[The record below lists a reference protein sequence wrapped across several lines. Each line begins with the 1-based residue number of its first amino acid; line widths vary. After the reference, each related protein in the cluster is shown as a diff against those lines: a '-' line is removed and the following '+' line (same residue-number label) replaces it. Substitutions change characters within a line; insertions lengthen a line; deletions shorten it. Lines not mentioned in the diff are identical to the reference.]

1 MTIEKFF
8 MQSNEIRKILSQ
20 NAWFASLP
28 ESLANKVLE
37 KGKIKVLNDQQ
48 ILHQKNDS
56 ADGFYGVISGR
67 IRVSNFT
74 VEGKELV
81 LTWIQPGNWFGEISL
96 IDGQPRTHDA
106 HAEDT
111 TTLLKLPKSAF
122 EQLFK
127 EHHEWSQHIMRL
139 LCQRVRA
146 TFSLID
152 ETGCLSLKGQ
162 LCKRLSL
169 MHQGLEEQQS
179 KSMEI
184 TISQDA
190 LAQLIHSSRQTVNK
204 ILQSLQTENVIALHY
219 GKIIILN
226 KVTLEALGQI

>member
-1 MTIEKFF
+1 MP
-8 MQSNEIRKILSQ
+8 SNEIRKILSQ
-20 NAWFASLP
+20 NPWFASLP
-28 ESLANKVLE
+28 AFLSDKLLE
-37 KGKIKVLNDQQ
+37 KGKLKVLNDQQ

-56 ADGFYGVISGR
+56 ADGFYCVVSGR
-67 IRVSNFT
+67 IRISNFT

-106 HAEDT
+106 HSEDT
-111 TTLLKLPKSAF
+111 TTLFKVPKSEF

-127 EHHEWSQHIMRL
+127 EHHEWSQHIMGL

-146 TFSLID
+146 TFGLID

-169 MHQGLEEQQS
+169 MYQGTEEQRS
-179 KSMEI
+179 DSMQI
-184 TISQDA
+184 TISQDE

-204 ILQSLQTENVIALHY
+204 ILQSLQADNLITLRY

-226 KVTLEALGQI
+226 KMALEELGKI

>member
-1 MTIEKFF
+1 
-8 MQSNEIRKILSQ
+8 MQSNEIRQILSQ
-20 NAWFASLP
+20 NPWFASLP
-28 ESLANKVLE
+28 VPLADKLLE
-37 KGKIKVLNDQQ
+37 KGKVKVLHNQQ
-48 ILHQKNDS
+48 ILHQKNDP
-56 ADGFYGVISGR
+56 ADGFYCVVRGR

-96 IDGQPRTHDA
+96 IDGLPRTHDG
-106 HAEDT
+106 HAEET
-111 TTLLKLPKSAF
+111 TTLLKVPKSAF
-122 EQLFK
+122 EQMFK
-127 EHHEWSQHIMRL
+127 DHHDWSQHIMRL

-169 MHQGLEEQQS
+169 LHKGLEEQQQNT
-179 KSMEI
+179 MTGEL

-204 ILQSLQTENVIALHY
+204 ILQALQKDKVIHLKY
-219 GKIIILN
+219 GKIVILDRSA
-226 KVTLEALGQI
+226 LEALSQI

>member
-1 MTIEKFF
+1 MP
-8 MQSNEIRKILSQ
+8 SDEIRQILSQ

-28 ESLANKVLE
+28 TSLADKLLE
-37 KGKIKVLNDQQ
+37 KGKLRVLQDQQ
-48 ILHQKNDS
+48 LLHQKNDPP
-56 ADGFYGVISGR
+56 DGFYCVVTGR
-67 IRVSNFT
+67 IRISNFT

-81 LTWIQPGNWFGEISL
+81 LTWVQSGHWFGEISL

-111 TTLLKLPKSAF
+111 TTIFIIANSVF
-122 EQLFK
+122 EQLFIS
-127 EHHEWSQHIMRL
+127 HPDWSKHIMRL

-169 MHQGLEEQQS
+169 MQQGLEEQQKQS
-179 KSMEI
+179 LAVEL
-184 TISQDA
+184 TISQDT
-190 LAQLIHSSRQTVNK
+190 LAQLINSSRQTVNK
-204 ILQSLQTENVIALHY
+204 ILQCLQTDKVIRLHY
-219 GKIIILN
+219 GKIVILN
-226 KVTLEALGQI
+226 AVALEELSQI

>member
-1 MTIEKFF
+1 
-8 MQSNEIRKILSQ
+8 MQSNNVRQVLSQ

-28 ESLANKVLE
+28 ELLADKLLE
-37 KGKIKVLNDQQ
+37 KGKVKVLQDQQ
-48 ILHQKNDS
+48 MLHQKNDS
-56 ADGFYGVISGR
+56 ADGFHCVLKGKVRIS
-67 IRVSNFT
+67 NYT

-106 HAEDT
+106 HAEGST
-111 TTLLKLPKSAF
+111 TILKVPKSAF

-127 EHHEWSQHIMRL
+127 EHQDWSQHIMRL

-169 MHQGLEEQQS
+169 MQQGLEEQQKQS
-179 KSMEI
+179 MSMELI
-184 TISQDA
+184 ISQDA
-190 LAQLIHSSRQTVNK
+190 IAQLIHSSRQTVNK
-204 ILQSLQTENVIALHY
+204 ILQGLQTDNVIALRY
-219 GKIIILN
+219 GKIVILD
-226 KVTLEALGQI
+226 TDALEALSQI

>member
-1 MTIEKFF
+1 MPL
-8 MQSNEIRKILSQ
+8 NEIRKILSQ

-28 ESLANKVLE
+28 ESLADKLLE
-37 KGKIKVLNDQQ
+37 KGKVKVLHDQQ
-48 ILHQKNDS
+48 ILHQKNDL
-56 ADGFYGVISGR
+56 ADGFHCVLTGR
-67 IRVSNFT
+67 VRISNFS

-106 HAEDT
+106 HAEET
-111 TTLLKLPKSAF
+111 TTLLKVPKSVF
-122 EQLFK
+122 KQLFID
-127 EHHEWSQHIMRL
+127 HHQWSQHIMRL

-179 KSMEI
+179 KNMEI

-204 ILQSLQTENVIALHY
+204 ILQGLQTDKVIALRY
-219 GKIIILN
+219 GKIVILDRN
-226 KVTLEALGQI
+226 ALETLTQI

>member
-1 MTIEKFF
+1 MPSDATR
-8 MQSNEIRKILSQ
+8 QILSQ

-28 ESLANKVLE
+28 KSLANKLLE
-37 KGKIKVLNDQQ
+37 NSKLKVLHDQQ
-48 ILHQKNDS
+48 ILHQKNDPP
-56 ADGFYGVISGR
+56 DGFYCVVSGR

-74 VEGKELV
+74 VGGKELV
-81 LTWIQPGNWFGEISL
+81 LTWVQPGNWFGEISL

-111 TTLLKLPKSAF
+111 TTLVKVPKSAF
-122 EQLFK
+122 EQLFN
-127 EHHEWSQHIMRL
+127 EHPDWSQYIMRL

-169 MHQGLEEQQS
+169 MQQGLEEQQQQS
-179 KSMEI
+179 QDVEL

-204 ILQSLQTENVIALHY
+204 ILQSLQTEKVITVRY

-226 KVTLEALGQI
+226 RAMLEKLGEI

>member
-1 MTIEKFF
+1 
-8 MQSNEIRKILSQ
+8 MQSDNVRHILSQ
-20 NAWFASLP
+20 NVWFASLP
-28 ESLANKVLE
+28 ESLADKLLEKSKLKVLQ
-37 KGKIKVLNDQQ
+37 DQQ
-48 ILHQKNDS
+48 LLYQKNDQ
-56 ADGFYGVISGR
+56 ADGFHCVVSGR

-81 LTWIQPGNWFGEISL
+81 LTWLQPGNWFGEISL

-111 TTLLKLPKSAF
+111 TTLLKVPKSVF
-122 EQLFK
+122 EQLFL
-127 EHHEWSQHIMRL
+127 EQQDWSQHIMRL

-169 MHQGLEEQQS
+169 MQQGLEKPQKQS
-179 KSMEI
+179 QSMEL

-204 ILQSLQTENVIALHY
+204 ILQSLQADKIIALRY
-219 GKIIILN
+219 GKILILN
-226 KVTLEALGQI
+226 RSKLEALSQI

>member
-1 MTIEKFF
+1 
-8 MQSNEIRKILSQ
+8 MQSNHVRQILSQ

-28 ESLANKVLE
+28 ELLADKLLE
-37 KGKIKVLNDQQ
+37 KGKVKVLHDQQ

-56 ADGFYGVISGR
+56 ADGFHCVLSGKVR
-67 IRVSNFT
+67 ISNFT

-106 HAEDT
+106 HAEGST
-111 TTLLKLPKSAF
+111 VILKVPKSAF

-127 EHHEWSQHIMRL
+127 EHQDWSRHIMRL

-169 MHQGLEEQQS
+169 MQQGLEEQQ
-179 KSMEI
+179 KPLISMELI
-184 TISQDA
+184 ISQDA

-204 ILQSLQTENVIALHY
+204 ILQNLQTEKVITLRY
-219 GKIIILN
+219 GKIVILN
-226 KVTLEALGQI
+226 RKALEELGEI

>member
-1 MTIEKFF
+1 MK
-8 MQSNEIRKILSQ
+8 SHEIRQILSQ
-20 NAWFASLP
+20 NPWFASLP
-28 ESLANKVLE
+28 ESLANTLLNNGKLKVLS
-37 KGKIKVLNDQQ
+37 DQQ
-48 ILHQKNDS
+48 ILHKKNDL
-56 ADGFYGVISGR
+56 ADGFYCVLSGR
-67 IRVSNFT
+67 IRVSNFS

-96 IDGQPRTHDA
+96 IDGQPRTHDG

-111 TTLLKLPKSAF
+111 TTLLKINKSAF
-122 EQLFK
+122 EKMFNDHQD
-127 EHHEWSQHIMRL
+127 WSQHLMRL

-146 TFSLID
+146 TFTLID

-169 MHQGLEEQQS
+169 LHKGLEEQQDT
-179 KSMEI
+179 MTNEL

-204 ILQSLQTENVIALHY
+204 ILKSLQKENVINIKY
-219 GKIIILN
+219 GKIIILD
-226 KVTLEALGQI
+226 KGALEKLSQI

>member
-1 MTIEKFF
+1 

-28 ESLANKVLE
+28 EYLADKLLE
-37 KGKIKVLNDQQ
+37 KGKLKVLHSQQ
-48 ILHQKNDS
+48 ILHQKHDS
-56 ADGFYGVISGR
+56 ADGFYCVVSGR

-96 IDGQPRTHDA
+96 LDGQPRTHDA
-106 HAEDT
+106 HAEDI
-111 TTLLKLPKSAF
+111 TTLLKVPKSTF
-122 EQLFK
+122 KQLLK
-127 EHHEWSQHIMRL
+127 EHQDWYQCITRL

-162 LCKRLSL
+162 LCRRLSL
-169 MHQGLEEQQS
+169 MYQGLEEQQNIKTMVLS
-179 KSMEI
+179 
-184 TISQDA
+184 ISQDA

-204 ILQSLQTENVIALHY
+204 ILQSLQAEKIIDLRY
-219 GKIIILN
+219 GKILVLN
-226 KVTLEALGQI
+226 KRALEELGQI

>member
-1 MTIEKFF
+1 MPLD
-8 MQSNEIRKILSQ
+8 EIRHILSQ

-28 ESLANKVLE
+28 EPLADKLIE
-37 KGKIKVLNDQQ
+37 KGKLKTLHDQQ

-56 ADGFYGVISGR
+56 ADGFHCVVSGR

-111 TTLLKLPKSAF
+111 TTILKVPKSAF
-122 EQLFK
+122 EQLFI
-127 EHHEWSQHIMRL
+127 EHQDWSQHIMRL

-169 MHQGLEEQQS
+169 MQQGLEEQQKQS
-179 KSMEI
+179 QSI
-184 TISQDA
+184 QLNISQDA

-204 ILQSLQTENVIALHY
+204 ILQNLQADKVIVLRY
-219 GKIIILN
+219 GKIEILN
-226 KVTLEALGQI
+226 RGMLEELSQI

>member
-1 MTIEKFF
+1 
-8 MQSNEIRKILSQ
+8 MQSNNVRQILSQ
-20 NAWFASLP
+20 NTWFASLP
-28 ESLANKVLE
+28 ERLADKLLE
-37 KGKIKVLNDQQ
+37 KGKVKVLYDQQ

-56 ADGFYGVISGR
+56 ADGFYCVLNGR
-67 IRVSNFT
+67 VRISNFT

-106 HAEDT
+106 HAEGST
-111 TTLLKLPKSAF
+111 TILKVPTSAF

-127 EHHEWSQHIMRL
+127 EHNDWSQYIMRL

-179 KSMEI
+179 KSMQI
-184 TISQDA
+184 KISQDA

-204 ILQSLQTENVIALHY
+204 ILQGLQTDKVIVLRY
-219 GKIIILN
+219 GRIVILN
-226 KVTLEALGQI
+226 RNALEALSQI

>member
-1 MTIEKFF
+1 
-8 MQSNEIRKILSQ
+8 MQSNEVRNILSQ
-20 NAWFASLP
+20 NPWFASLP
-28 ESLANKVLE
+28 ESLADKLLE
-37 KGKIKVLNDQQ
+37 KGKLKVLHDQQ

-56 ADGFYGVISGR
+56 ADGFYCVVSGR

-74 VEGKELV
+74 VQGKELV

-106 HAEDT
+106 HSQDT
-111 TTLLKLPKSAF
+111 TTLFKVPKPAF
-122 EQLFK
+122 EQLFI
-127 EHHEWSQHIMRL
+127 EHQDWSRYIMRL

-169 MHQGLEEQQS
+169 MQQGLEEQQKQS
-179 KSMEI
+179 QSMQI
-184 TISQDA
+184 SISQDA

-204 ILQSLQTENVIALHY
+204 ILQSLQADKLITLRY

-226 KVTLEALGQI
+226 KTALEELGQT

>member
-1 MTIEKFF
+1 MK
-8 MQSNEIRKILSQ
+8 SHEIRQILSQ
-20 NAWFASLP
+20 NPWFASLP
-28 ESLANKVLE
+28 ESLANTLLDN
-37 KGKIKVLNDQQ
+37 GKLKVLNDQQ
-48 ILHQKNDS
+48 ILHKKNDL
-56 ADGFYGVISGR
+56 ADGFYCVLSGR
-67 IRVSNFT
+67 IRVSNFS

-96 IDGQPRTHDA
+96 IDGQPRTHDG

-111 TTLLKLPKSAF
+111 TTLLKITKSAF
-122 EQLFK
+122 EKMFNDHQD
-127 EHHEWSQHIMRL
+127 WSQHLMRL

-146 TFSLID
+146 TFTLLD

-169 MHQGLEEQQS
+169 LHKGLEEQQDTLAN
-179 KSMEI
+179 EL

-204 ILQSLQTENVIALHY
+204 ILKSLQKENVINIKY
-219 GKIIILN
+219 GKIIILD
-226 KVTLEALGQI
+226 KSALEKLSQI

>member
-1 MTIEKFF
+1 MR
-8 MQSNEIRKILSQ
+8 SDEIQKILSQ
-20 NAWFASLP
+20 NTWFASLP
-28 ESLANKVLE
+28 ESLANKLLE
-37 KGKIKVLNDQQ
+37 KGKLKALHNQQ
-48 ILHQKNDS
+48 ILHQKNDL
-56 ADGFYGVISGR
+56 ADGFYCVISGR

-96 IDGQPRTHDA
+96 LDGQTRTHDT

-111 TTLLKLPKSAF
+111 TILLKVPKLAF

-127 EHHEWSQHIMRL
+127 EHQDWSQHIMRL

-169 MHQGLEEQQS
+169 MYQGLEEQRQT
-179 KSMEI
+179 KIIELA
-184 TISQDA
+184 ISQDT

-204 ILQSLQTENVIALHY
+204 ILQSLRAEKIINLQY
-219 GKIIILN
+219 GKIIILDKN
-226 KVTLEALGQI
+226 ALEELGQK

>member
-1 MTIEKFF
+1 MPLDEV
-8 MQSNEIRKILSQ
+8 RKILSQ
-20 NAWFASLP
+20 NPWFASLP
-28 ESLANKVLE
+28 KILADKLLE
-37 KGKIKVLNDQQ
+37 KGKLKVMQNQQ

-56 ADGFYGVISGR
+56 ADGFYCVVNGR

-74 VEGKELV
+74 VQGKELV

-111 TTLLKLPKSAF
+111 TTVLKVPKSAF
-122 EQLFK
+122 EQLFIK
-127 EHHEWSQHIMRL
+127 NQDWSHYIMRL

-162 LCKRLSL
+162 LCKRLSI
-169 MHQGLEEQQS
+169 MQQGLEEQQKQS
-179 KSMEI
+179 QSMQL

-204 ILQSLQTENVIALHY
+204 ILQSLQADNVIALRY
-219 GKIIILN
+219 GKLIIIN
-226 KVTLEALGQI
+226 RIALEKLGQI

>member
-1 MTIEKFF
+1 MR
-8 MQSNEIRKILSQ
+8 SDEIQKILSQ
-20 NAWFASLP
+20 NTWFASLP
-28 ESLANKVLE
+28 ESLANKLLE
-37 KGKIKVLNDQQ
+37 KGKLKALCNQQ
-48 ILHQKNDS
+48 ILHQKNDL
-56 ADGFYGVISGR
+56 ADGFYCVISGR
-67 IRVSNFT
+67 VRVSNFT

-96 IDGQPRTHDA
+96 LDGQTRTHDT
-106 HAEDT
+106 HAEDAT
-111 TTLLKLPKSAF
+111 ILLKVPKLAF

-127 EHHEWSQHIMRL
+127 EHQDWSQHIMRL

-169 MHQGLEEQQS
+169 MYQGLEEQRQT
-179 KSMEI
+179 KIIELA
-184 TISQDA
+184 ISQDT

-204 ILQSLQTENVIALHY
+204 ILQSLRAEKIINLQY
-219 GKIIILN
+219 GKIIILDKN
-226 KVTLEALGQI
+226 ALKELGQK

>member
-1 MTIEKFF
+1 MH
-8 MQSNEIRKILSQ
+8 SNEIQKILSQ
-20 NAWFASLP
+20 NTWFASLP
-28 ESLANKVLE
+28 ESLADMLLE
-37 KGKIKVLNDQQ
+37 KGKVKVLHDQQ
-48 ILHQKNDS
+48 TLHQKNDL
-56 ADGFYGVISGR
+56 ADGFHCVVIGR
-67 IRVSNFT
+67 IRISNFT

-106 HAEDT
+106 HAEGT
-111 TTLLKLPKSAF
+111 TTLLKVPKSAF
-122 EQLFK
+122 EQLFID
-127 EHHEWSQHIMRL
+127 HHQWSRHIMRL

-169 MHQGLEEQQS
+169 MYQGLEEQQS

-204 ILQSLQTENVIALHY
+204 ILQGLQKEKVITLRY
-219 GKIIILN
+219 GEVVILDRN
-226 KVTLEALGQI
+226 ALEALSQI

>member
-1 MTIEKFF
+1 MPL
-8 MQSNEIRKILSQ
+8 NEIRKILSQ

-28 ESLANKVLE
+28 ESLADTLLE
-37 KGKIKVLNDQQ
+37 KGKVKVLHDQQ
-48 ILHQKNDS
+48 ILHQKNDL
-56 ADGFYGVISGR
+56 ADGFYCVVSGR
-67 IRVSNFT
+67 IRISNFT

-81 LTWIQPGNWFGEISL
+81 LTWIQPGNWFGEISM

-106 HAEDT
+106 HAEET
-111 TTLLKLPKSAF
+111 TILLKIPKSVF
-122 EQLFK
+122 EQLFIA
-127 EHHEWSQHIMRL
+127 HHQWSQHIMRL
-139 LCQRVRA
+139 LCLRVRA

-179 KSMEI
+179 KNMEI

-204 ILQSLQTENVIALHY
+204 ILQGLQTDKVIALRY
-219 GKIIILN
+219 GKIVILDRN
-226 KVTLEALGQI
+226 ALETLTQI

>member
-1 MTIEKFF
+1 MPLDKVR
-8 MQSNEIRKILSQ
+8 QILSQ

-28 ESLANKVLE
+28 NSLADKLLE
-37 KGKIKVLNDQQ
+37 KGKLKVLQNQQ
-48 ILHQKNDS
+48 ILHQKNEA
-56 ADGFYGVISGR
+56 ADGFYCVVSGR

-74 VEGKELV
+74 IQGKELV

-111 TTLLKLPKSAF
+111 TTILKVPKITF
-122 EQLFK
+122 EQLFIK
-127 EHHEWSQHIMRL
+127 NQVWSHYIMRL

-146 TFSLID
+146 SFSLID

-162 LCKRLSL
+162 LCKRLII
-169 MHQGLEEQQS
+169 MQQGLQEQQLQ
-179 KSMEI
+179 SMELN
-184 TISQDA
+184 ISQDV

-204 ILQSLQTENVIALHY
+204 ILQSLQADNVIALRY
-219 GKIIILN
+219 GRLIIIN
-226 KVTLEALGQI
+226 RIALEELSQI

>member
-1 MTIEKFF
+1 MK
-8 MQSNEIRKILSQ
+8 SHEIRQILSQ
-20 NAWFASLP
+20 NPWFASLP
-28 ESLANKVLE
+28 ESLANTLLE
-37 KGKIKVLNDQQ
+37 NGKRKVLNNQQ
-48 ILHQKNDS
+48 ILHKKNDL
-56 ADGFYGVISGR
+56 ADGFYCVLSGR
-67 IRVSNFT
+67 IRVSNFS

-96 IDGQPRTHDA
+96 IDGQPRTHDG
-106 HAEDT
+106 HAEGT
-111 TTLLKLPKSAF
+111 TTLLKITKSAF
-122 EQLFK
+122 EKIFNDHQD
-127 EHHEWSQHIMRL
+127 WSQHLMRL

-169 MHQGLEEQQS
+169 LHKGLEEQQNTLTN
-179 KSMEI
+179 EL

-204 ILQSLQTENVIALHY
+204 ILKSLQKENVINIKY
-219 GKIIILN
+219 GKIIILD
-226 KVTLEALGQI
+226 KSALDKLSQI

>member
-1 MTIEKFF
+1 
-8 MQSNEIRKILSQ
+8 MQSNKIWQILSQ

-28 ESLANKVLE
+28 ESLAVKLFD
-37 KGKIKVLNDQQ
+37 KGKLKTLHDQQ
-48 ILHQKNDS
+48 ILHQKNDL
-56 ADGFYGVISGR
+56 ADGFHCVVSGR

-106 HAEDT
+106 HAEET
-111 TTLLKLPKSAF
+111 TTLLKVPKFAF
-122 EQLFK
+122 EQLFI
-127 EHHEWSQHIMRL
+127 EHPDWSEHIMRL

-146 TFSLID
+146 TLNLID

-169 MHQGLEEQQS
+169 MQQGLQEQQKQS
-179 KSMEI
+179 QSMQV

-190 LAQLIHSSRQTVNK
+190 LAQLIHTSRQTVNK
-204 ILQSLQTENVIALHY
+204 ILQNLQAEGVISLRY
-219 GKIIILN
+219 GKILILN
-226 KVTLEALGQI
+226 SITLEKMGQI